1 MNIRLVFLLAASL
14 LLSATPVLALDG
26 AALYKDN
33 CAKCH
38 GDTGG
43 ADNFRGYLYF
53 ARNFTKPR
61 WQAARS
67 DDEIME
73 AINKGPRIMPSFREK
88 LTEEE
93 RTALVK
99 MVRSFGR

>member
-1 MNIRLVFLLAASL
+1 MKIRLMFLLVVSF
-14 LLSATPVLALDG
+14 LLSATPVLAADG

-38 GDTGG
+38 GTKGG

-53 ARNFTKPR
+53 ARNFSKPG
-61 WQAARS
+61 WQAART

-73 AINKGPRIMPSFREK
+73 AINRGPRIMPSFRES
-88 LTEEE
+88 LSEDE

-99 MVRSFGR
+99 MVRSLGR